1 MNNSVEINKVEINK
15 VEINKVEIDKVEF
28 KCCICMNIDFDE
40 IKSDNPVK
48 FNSVEFDRVE
58 FDFVNFI
65 KFKCNHNICLMCYT
79 EYSITRI
86 KNMKSITCPICNKLI
101 IDIKDITSIDI
112 NDNNVLQNEID
123 PDDFRILPN
132 DDELHRNNHH
142 FDDDDDNQI
151 DNQIDGQN
159 DGQFNNDNLHQYDNQ
174 NNKINKIDLNCMDSE
189 TLRIM
194 RLSGMTD
201 KQIKISIL
209 NEMNFK

>member
-1 MNNSVEINKVEINK
+1 MENIFNGIESDNSVK
-15 VEINKVEIDKVEF
+15 
-28 KCCICMNIDFDE
+28 
-40 IKSDNPVK
+40 
-48 FNSVEFDRVE
+48 FDRVE

-112 NDNNVLQNEID
+112 NANNNVLQNEID

-132 DDELHRNNHH
+132 DNELHRNVDHQIDDVDH
-142 FDDDDDNQI
+142 FDDN
-151 DNQIDGQN
+151 
-159 DGQFNNDNLHQYDNQ
+159 NLHQDNHQ
-174 NNKINKIDLNCMDSE
+174 DDEINKIDLNCMDSE